1 MPYLAQGVGLAA
13 VALFVTSYQI
23 KKRRGIILC
32 NAISRALYIIQY
44 ILLFAFEGAVL
55 DVLGLISSVLAERK
69 DTSFLKKYRL
79 PMLLLLN
86 GAIVTAG
93 ILLYRNVF
101 SLFPMIGVL
110 LHTGAF
116 WISDEKRIRLMSFF
130 GSPFWLVYNLYSFAI
145 GSAVGDVLTMLSIG
159 LAIFRY
165 DGIGRKRGRKTSQQH
180 EI

>member
-1 MPYLAQGVGLAA
+1 MPYVAQGVGLVA
-13 VALFVTSYQI
+13 VALFVASYQI

-32 NAISRALYIIQY
+32 NAVSRALYIIQY

-55 DVLGLISSVLAERK
+55 DVLGLISSVLAEKK
-69 DTSFLKKYRL
+69 DSSFLKKYRIPVL
-79 PMLLLLN
+79 ILIN
-86 GAIVTAG
+86 GAIVAAG

-130 GSPFWLVYNLYSFAI
+130 GSPFWLVYNLSSLAF
-145 GSAVGDVLTMLSIG
+145 GSAFGDVMSMVSIG
-159 LAIFRY
+159 IAILRY
-165 DGIGRKRGRKTSQQH
+165 DVKRKKDISQQ
-180 EI
+180 